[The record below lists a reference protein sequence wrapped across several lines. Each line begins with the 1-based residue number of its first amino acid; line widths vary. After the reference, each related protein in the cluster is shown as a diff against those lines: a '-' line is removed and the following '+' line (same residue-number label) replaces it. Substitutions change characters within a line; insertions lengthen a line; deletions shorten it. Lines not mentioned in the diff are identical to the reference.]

1 MRKHGY
7 QLGRLLALLALAATA
22 CAGPASPPPREP
34 SAAPRAADASSPPAP
49 EPAAAASAPA
59 ASPPP
64 TVRLAQVEPGMVV
77 GLIPIRAGAERG
89 LFAEEG
95 IELEFTSI
103 PRGDTRTAAL
113 ASGNAQIMLGSAE
126 DVVRA
131 GEQDIHLPIVAA
143 LLNGTTYN
151 VVAQPR
157 FRTLPELR
165 GETIGLVDLTSGSS
179 VILFEMMRANGL
191 ELNRDYQALVVGGAS
206 ERATALRAGAVSATT
221 LPMPDSTRL
230 FDEGYS
236 NLGDSIDYV
245 KEFQNSPL
253 AVRADW
259 AAQNHSVLVRY
270 LRAYLRTLDWVHSQK
285 DEFVPIAARL
295 LGFEPRYAAIG
306 WTPTLAAASGR
317 ATVA

>member
-1 MRKHGY
+1 
-7 QLGRLLALLALAATA
+7 
-22 CAGPASPPPREP
+22 
-34 SAAPRAADASSPPAP
+34 
-49 EPAAAASAPA
+49 
-59 ASPPP
+59 
-64 TVRLAQVEPGMVV
+64 MVV
-77 GLIPIRAGAERG
+77 GLIPVRAGAERG

-113 ASGNAQIMLGSAE
+113 ASDNAQIMLGSAE

-131 GEQDIHLPIVAA
+131 GEQDLHLPIVAA

-245 KEFQNSPL
+245 KEFQNSLWPC
-253 AVRADW
+253 APTGRRRITPCSCATCGHTCARWTGSTARRTSSCRSRRGCSASSRATPPS
-259 AAQNHSVLVRY
+259 A
-270 LRAYLRTLDWVHSQK
+270 
-285 DEFVPIAARL
+285 
-295 LGFEPRYAAIG
+295 G
-306 WTPTLAAASGR
+306 TPTPAAASGR
-317 ATVA
+317 ATAAPPFPAWSR